1 MRRDGD
7 ELSKPRAIDFAVI
20 FPGEEKAS
28 EFANHFETL
37 GYIVEKNPVDDRAE
51 YPWDVHV
58 ATVMA
63 PTFDGIRNFESTL
76 DAIAQPLGGRNDGWG
91 CFAIKEDEAAGVTD
105 LSKIEFPEEFREGAR
120 NAVTTCLRIQPE
132 EKVTLITDE
141 ACITI
146 AASLAAELDKRGC
159 TWNAF
164 VLEQIAPR
172 PLNGMPREVLDDME
186 TSQVSIFAVQ
196 VQPNELRSRM
206 DMTDVVNRRHMRH
219 AHMVNITPEV
229 MVEGM
234 RADFNA
240 VDRLSQVVL
249 DKVRKA
255 SYVRATTPAGTN
267 IRAELNPA
275 YKWFKTSGIISP
287 EKWGNLPG
295 GECFTAPGEVNG
307 TFVVDGVVGDF
318 LCARYGILRETP
330 LTIEIAA
337 NRITSVASE
346 NKELEREFWSYTHT
360 DENSD
365 RVGEFAIGTNIGV
378 SRVIGNILQD
388 EKFPG
393 IHIAFG
399 DPYGAHTGAPWKS
412 TTHIDV
418 VGLEFSIWLGGPDG
432 EEQIMRDGKFLVHG

>member
-1 MRRDGD
+1 M
-7 ELSKPRAIDFAVI
+7 
-20 FPGEEKAS
+20 
-28 EFANHFETL
+28 T
-37 GYIVEKNPVDDRAE
+37 
-51 YPWDVHV
+51 
-58 ATVMA
+58 
-63 PTFDGIRNFESTL
+63 
-76 DAIAQPLGGRNDGWG
+76 
-91 CFAIKEDEAAGVTD
+91 EAGAAMSTD
-105 LSKIEFPEEFREGAR
+105 LRGVKFPEEFREGAR
-120 NAVTTCLRIQPE
+120 NAVTTCLRIAKT
-132 EKVTLITDE
+132 EKVTVITDE
-141 ACITI
+141 SCLTI
-146 AASLAAELDKRGC
+146 AASLAAELDGIGC
-159 TWNAF
+159 VWNAF
-164 VLEQIAPR
+164 ILEQVAPR
-172 PLNGMPREVLDDME
+172 PLNGMPREVLEDME

-229 MVEGM
+229 MVQGM

-249 DKVRKA
+249 DKVRTA
-255 SYVRATTPAGTN
+255 SYVRATNAAGTD

-307 TFVVDGVVGDF
+307 VFVVDGVVGDF
-318 LCARYGILRETP
+318 LCARYGILRATP
-330 LTIEIAA
+330 LTIEIAR
-337 NRITSVASE
+337 NRIVSVACD
-346 NKELEREFWSYTHT
+346 NKDLEREFWSYTHT

-378 SRVIGNILQD
+378 TQVIGNILQD

-399 DPYGAHTGAPWKS
+399 DPYGAHTGAQWKS

-418 VGLEFSIWLGGPDG
+418 VGLSFDIWVGGAEG
-432 EEQIMRDGKFLVHG
+432 EEQIMREGKFLIQA

>member
-1 MRRDGD
+1 MT
-7 ELSKPRAIDFAVI
+7 ELKD
-20 FPGEEKAS
+20 
-28 EFANHFETL
+28 
-37 GYIVEKNPVDDRAE
+37 
-51 YPWDVHV
+51 
-58 ATVMA
+58 
-63 PTFDGIRNFESTL
+63 STM
-76 DAIAQPLGGRNDGWG
+76 
-91 CFAIKEDEAAGVTD
+91 TD
-105 LSKIEFPEEFREGAR
+105 LREVEFPAEFLEGAH
-120 NAVTTCLRIQPE
+120 NAVTTCLRIKPT
-132 EKVTLITDE
+132 EKVTVITDE
-141 ACITI
+141 SCVTI
-146 AASLAAELDKRGC
+146 AAALAAELEKIGC

-164 VLEQIAPR
+164 VLEQIAER
-172 PLNGMPREVLDDME
+172 PLKNGMPREVLDDME

-249 DKVRKA
+249 DKVRQA
-255 SYVRATTPAGTN
+255 TYVRATTAAGTD

-307 TFVVDGVVGDF
+307 VFVVDGVVGDF
-318 LCARYGILRETP
+318 LCARYGILRDTP
-330 LTIEIAA
+330 LTIEIVR
-337 NRITSVASE
+337 NRITAVSSE

-378 SRVIGNILQD
+378 ERVIGNILQD

-418 VGLEFSIWLGGPDG
+418 VGLSFNIWLGGPEG
-432 EEQIMRDGKFLVHG
+432 EEQIMREGKFLVHG